1 MNDFSSSLPDL
12 TTYALDQMPQP
23 VLITDADLTRVGG
36 PRIIFVNNAMLALTG
51 YSRTEVLGQSP
62 KMFQGAETDREKA
75 RQVISQLLAGENVQ
89 MKLLN
94 YKKDGGPYWTELNI
108 SPVRNDQGAV
118 IGFISIQPDLTNLK
132 EVQDRYQRELRL
144 ISTGEKIA
152 RVGTW
157 GYDIAEEK
165 VLWSGGAYDI
175 WEWDSEAPPPSIA
188 DCLNFIDKADR
199 SIIDGMFQACINAQV
214 PYEVEVRAYS
224 SRGAPM
230 RLRVMGEAILD
241 EDGRT
246 AAVVGAIR
254 DITNE
259 KRLEAKLDET
269 ISQSLETEQHFSVA
283 RAIARIGVFDYW
295 LEHDRL
301 HWSDELHEMTGLSRD
316 IFPCKAAVFL
326 SRIDPRDSEEYRRLL
341 DAATNY
347 REGYS
352 TTVRFRRPDGKTM
365 HMAIVAEVRDSD
377 YGLRVVGIARDV
389 TSETEAAQRL
399 ASEQER
405 FRIIADTVSDV
416 LWDFDFERRSF
427 WATPN
432 WPRKLGVEFDGTGS
446 HPSQWLTLI
455 IPDDREKVR
464 SSVRRALDSG
474 ADRWDCEFRLL
485 DPEGTQVEVEIKSSI
500 LRNDDGT
507 ALRILGN
514 CRNVSVEK
522 RQQEGFTRSRALE
535 AVGQMTGG
543 IAHDFNNLLMIIQ
556 GNAELLEMK
565 ELDEDDAESVHLIMQ
580 ASEAAASLTARLLS
594 FSGQSRLHNA
604 SVDASKLVGDVAV
617 LLRSGLTERILLTT
631 QIRSDLWLIE
641 ADGRALEQ
649 AIINL
654 TVNARDAIGH
664 EGGCVQIG
672 CENVVI
678 ADEMVGGKSDLPA
691 GRYVCIS
698 VTDNGAGMSEQVKSR
713 AFEPFFTTKDVG
725 KGTGLGLST
734 VYGFAKQSGGG
745 LQIYSEIGRG
755 TTVNLYL
762 PASEAAQINKQ
773 EADAAAITLVGDG
786 VSVLVVEDQPDVR
799 LHVEHLLT
807 NAGFDV
813 TSAGDGKSA
822 LALLKSETSFDL
834 LFTDIIMPGGMNGVQ
849 LAEAAKGVAPQIKVL
864 FTSGFPASAFDEL
877 GLQQGEGFS
886 LLKKP
891 YKRDELIAALARTL
905 QFKA

>member
-1 MNDFSSSLPDL
+1 MTDMIPPIPNLAA
-12 TTYALDQMPQP
+12 YALEQLPEP
-23 VLITDADLTRVGG
+23 VVITEADLARDAG
-36 PRIIFVNNAMLALTG
+36 PRIIFVNSAMLELTG

-62 KMFQGAETDREKA
+62 RMFQGTDTDSTTA
-75 RQVISQLLAGENVQ
+75 RQIIDDLFAGKNVRR
-89 MKLLN
+89 KLIN
-94 YKKDGGPYWTELNI
+94 YRKDGSQYWTELNI
-108 SPVRNDQGAV
+108 SPIRDEHGNIIAY
-118 IGFISIQPDLTNLK
+118 ISIQYDLTNLQK
-132 EVQDRYQRELRL
+132 VQEQHQRELRL

-157 GYDIAEEK
+157 GYDIAESK

-175 WEWDSEAPPPSIA
+175 WEWDINTPPPSIA
-188 DCLNFIDKADR
+188 DCTNFIDKADQP
-199 SIIDGMFQACINAQV
+199 IIAGMFQACVKAQV

-230 RLRVMGEAILD
+230 RLRVLGEAIVD
-241 EDGRT
+241 ENGET

-269 ISQSLETEQHFSVA
+269 ISQSLETEQHFSIA
-283 RAIARIGVFDYW
+283 RAIAKIGVFDYW
-295 LEHDRL
+295 IEHDRL
-301 HWSDELHEMTGLSRD
+301 HWSDELLEMTGLSRE
-316 IFPCKAAVFL
+316 IFPCSAEVFL
-326 SRIDPRDSEEYRRLL
+326 SGIDPRDIEYYRNLM
-341 DAATNY
+341 DAAIND
-347 REGYS
+347 REDYS
-352 TTVRFRRPDGKTM
+352 TTVRFKRPDGKTM

-377 YGLRVVGIARDV
+377 YGPRIVGIARDV
-389 TSETEAAQRL
+389 TSDAEAAQRL

-416 LWDFDFERRSF
+416 LWDFDFEQRSF

-432 WPRKLGVEFDGTGS
+432 WPRKLGVEFDATGS
-446 HPSQWLTLI
+446 HPANWLSLV
-455 IPDDREKVR
+455 IPDDREKVT
-464 SSVRRALDSG
+464 SSVRRALDSDE
-474 ADRWDCEFRLL
+474 DRWDCEFGLL
-485 DPEGTQVEVEIKSSI
+485 DPQGTQVEVEIKSSI
-500 LRNDDGT
+500 LRNETGS

-514 CRNVSVEK
+514 CRNISVEK

-565 ELDEDDAESVHLIMQ
+565 ELNEDDAESVQLIMQ

-604 SVDASKLVGDVAV
+604 SVDAGKLIDGVAV
-617 LLRSGLTERILLTT
+617 LLRSGLTESISLTT
-631 QIRSDLWLIE
+631 QIGSDLWLIE

-664 EGGCVQIG
+664 EGGRVRIG
-672 CENVVI
+672 CENVVV
-678 ADEMVGGKSDLPA
+678 ADEMVGEKSNLAA

-725 KGTGLGLST
+725 KGTGLGLSM

-745 LQIYSEIGRG
+745 LQIYSELGRG

-762 PASEAAQINKQ
+762 PASEAAQINGQ
-773 EADAAAITLVGDG
+773 ESNTADTAMAGSGLR
-786 VSVLVVEDQPDVR
+786 VLVVEDQPDVR
-799 LHVEHLLT
+799 LHVEHLLSA
-807 NAGFDV
+807 AGCEV

-822 LALLKSETSFDL
+822 LALLRSATSFDL

-849 LAEAAKGVAPQIKVL
+849 LAEAAKAVAPQLKVL

-877 GLQQGEGFS
+877 GLQQEEDFS

-891 YKRDELIAALARTL
+891 YKRDELMAAVARTL
-905 QFKA
+905 QAKV